1 MVWQI
6 KTIIHSVNCFDVI
19 NLAHKEL
26 ILTIWDYHRTV
37 STMGISRLLCCAVN
51 RLRQDGVE
59 ISII

>member
-37 STMGISRLLCCAVN
+37 TKRFGKFMVN
-51 RLRQDGVE
+51 A
-59 ISII
+59 I